1 MGAGQDSCT
10 DPKCYHAKLDAHVR
24 KTVAARPKLVQISTA
39 YGQPKDSTAAIP
51 RNKYVLLREG
61 KPENKHQRD
70 WPEYKSCKSATEAI
84 VTEGTEKGEMRRVC
98 ANPDC
103 PVHHPKNKQQA
114 RVKENAA
121 ARAEQ
126 EKRRR
131 EEALAQAIALRT
143 FKAIGEAVPV
153 RLMKRDLA
161 FMAERLT
168 TLLDE
173 RKLALLIR
181 QHGIGK
187 AKDEAPAKLL
197 AAFLRKA
204 DEGTLGRVLTESV
217 ILLSMRSAG
226 ESDRVLR
233 EGASLYNVDV
243 DAIAAKAKQ
252 DFAAKQKPKP
262 AQKAAPA
269 KAAKKASAA

>member
-1 MGAGQDSCT
+1 MNDAE
-10 DPKCYHAKLDAHVR
+10 YRRLVKLLTVR
-24 KTVAARPKLVQISTA
+24 ACRALKLTVSKGEDWILA
-39 YGQPKDSTAAIP
+39 
-51 RNKYVLLREG
+51 EG
-61 KPENKHQRD
+61 KSPADYAAETLILWGTNNLQFTGTPDKLMPFLTRVT
-70 WPEYKSCKSATEAI
+70 TEAI

-103 PVHHPKNKQQA
+103 PIHHPKNKQQA
-114 RVKENAA
+114 RAKENIAA
-121 ARAEQ
+121 KAEQ

-131 EEALAQAIALRT
+131 EETLAQAIALRT
-143 FKAIGEAVPV
+143 FRAIGDAVPV
-153 RLMKRDLA
+153 RLMRRDLA

-187 AKDEAPAKLL
+187 TKGEAPAKLL

-204 DEGTLGRVLTESV
+204 DEGILGRVLTESV
-217 ILLSMRSAG
+217 VLLSMRSAG
-226 ESDRVLR
+226 DSDRVLR
-233 EGASLYNVDV
+233 EAASLYKVDV
-243 DAIAAKAKQ
+243 DTIAAKAKQ
-252 DFAAKQKPKP
+252 EFAAKQKPKP